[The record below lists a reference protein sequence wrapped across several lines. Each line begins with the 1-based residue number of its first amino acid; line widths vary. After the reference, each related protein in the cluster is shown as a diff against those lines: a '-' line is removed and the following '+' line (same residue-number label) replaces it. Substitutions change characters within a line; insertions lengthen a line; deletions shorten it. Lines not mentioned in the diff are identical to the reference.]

1 MAIKG
6 VPAGHSSQMAPDP
19 ARCWR
24 CPELAGRLPP
34 MASENDGAAMMT
46 ISRLVVGTSGSP
58 GSLQALRYAEGL
70 AHTYDAVLI
79 PVLAWQPPGGE
90 HDEWI
95 PASAELRRTCRDL
108 ARQQLR
114 DALLAV
120 WGEVPGDPHVQ
131 PRIERGPAAQVLVSL
146 ACSPGDVL
154 VIGAG
159 RRTSLTR
166 AVCSGVSRYC
176 LAHAQCPVLAIP
188 PPALAGELRP
198 TRLWWAF
205 WHRPL
210 TPQQILGDQPRSAA

>member
-1 MAIKG
+1 
-6 VPAGHSSQMAPDP
+6 
-19 ARCWR
+19 
-24 CPELAGRLPP
+24 
-34 MASENDGAAMMT
+34 MASENDGAAMVT

-131 PRIERGPAAQVLVSL
+131 PRIERGWRPRCWSASPALPVMCWSSAPAA
-146 ACSPGDVL
+146 A
-154 VIGAG
+154 
-159 RRTSLTR
+159 
-166 AVCSGVSRYC
+166 
-176 LAHAQCPVLAIP
+176 PV
-188 PPALAGELRP
+188 
-198 TRLWWAF
+198 
-205 WHRPL
+205 
-210 TPQQILGDQPRSAA
+210 